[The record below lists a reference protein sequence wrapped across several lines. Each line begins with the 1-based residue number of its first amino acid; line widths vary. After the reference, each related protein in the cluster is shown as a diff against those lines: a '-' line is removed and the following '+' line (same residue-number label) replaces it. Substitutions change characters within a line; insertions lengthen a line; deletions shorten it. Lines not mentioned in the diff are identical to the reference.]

1 MINTEVFTQSL
12 AGADAASARFHVRCS
27 HAAPLSSRPLGGNA
41 SPRELDV
48 PRVSQEEKTR
58 TGMAGE
64 FLVAAEL
71 NRRGF
76 QAAVTFGSAKRADVY
91 ALDSE
96 SDRLARIEVKSTP
109 ERSRKWVLG
118 QRVLDRK
125 AWTEN
130 VFWVLVKLPDP
141 HPPTADTTDEIRGR
155 HAPRF
160 YIFTSK
166 EIGEHVQ
173 GLHEE

>member
-1 MINTEVFTQSL
+1 M
-12 AGADAASARFHVRCS
+12 
-27 HAAPLSSRPLGGNA
+27 
-41 SPRELDV
+41 PRT
-48 PRVSQEEKTR
+48 SQEEKTR
-58 TGMAGE
+58 RGMAGE

-96 SDRLARIEVKSTP
+96 SDRLARIEVKSTR
-109 ERSRKWVLG
+109 EGSRKWVLG

-125 AWTEN
+125 TWSEN

-155 HAPRF
+155 HAARF
-160 YIFTSK
+160 YVFTSK

-173 GLHEE
+173 GLHEEYVRRFRERNGREFEGPGVLQLPTSDAQESENRWDKLAAYLQLEG